1 MRFLTARF
9 RGLQGL
15 YRNSM
20 TKDVFIN
27 FEKCKHN
34 IIYIVGPN
42 GSGKSTLMSALTLLP
57 DPPSMY
63 LDRELG
69 EKEILV
75 DCNGT
80 IYNIH
85 IQYPV
90 YANGSRA
97 TTKAFISEITP
108 GGGKVELNPN
118 GTVGSFKDIVYSRFS
133 LDPNFMSLS
142 FLSVEDRGIVEKKP
156 SERKKFVANLLE
168 SLEVY
173 NDIYKTLVKRSSVF
187 KSMINSITAKIDSVG
202 NQDKLVMDKASI
214 DNRIAMLETR
224 KTELESA
231 ISASA
236 ASINIIDPNNEIR
249 NLYNELADQYNTIKS
264 NISLLREQAKQFPV
278 DTLDEATS
286 LYLEEKQKESV
297 LLSEINHINEEI
309 QRYANDLED
318 ENKSLF
324 EKSQKLNALNDSIDF
339 DAIGSTITALKEK
352 IDSYEKLFKEI
363 GITPGAV
370 TKDEY
375 IIGLNIL
382 ENLRSSILNVKS
394 YSSDNAI
401 SLACNH
407 LLGKIS
413 IPNLIHQVEDEIS
426 YIESCIDSI
435 KEEKAK
441 YASLIEK
448 TKILD
453 SRPDSCSIDTCLF
466 IRDALNASK
475 QDPVNKLND
484 ASKRYDNAIS
494 ILQELKSRLDGFKMA
509 NKTYSDL
516 NSVIRA
522 FMNTRSIIEK
532 LPISKNMFDMNYLV
546 DIIMRG
552 DPMNDIYRLYKY
564 IDYANIFELYKN
576 DSDNL
581 KTLEIEQEK
590 NNAKRE
596 IVDQLSRDIESI
608 KNRIASINLSIS
620 SSKDK
625 YNSMNSELSNVKGS
639 IDNLDKVIASYRTI
653 ERYESEKAEI
663 ESKLNTVSSNIQK
676 ISAEVESIN
685 KNRSLLASVNQ
696 ELSPLNQTRD
706 NINYSL
712 SKLKDYQAEL
722 NDYTSR
728 YNTIE
733 LLKKYSSPTKGGIQ
747 TIFMQLYMDKTLS
760 LANQLLSLV
769 FGGKLELLPYIINE
783 NEFRIPTKSNVS
795 NLIVDDVSNCST
807 SEKSMIAMTMSFA
820 LAFHG
825 SPVYNIVRLDE
836 IDGGLDQDNRA
847 MFPIICRNMVDM
859 LNIEQCF
866 VISHSSESDMTDID
880 IISLYQDSWRLK
892 GNVIFSL

>member
-1 MRFLTARF
+1 MRFLSVRLK
-9 RGLQGL
+9 GLQGL

-20 TKDVFIN
+20 TKEVTIDLT
-27 FEKCKHN
+27 KCKHN

-42 GSGKSTLMSALTLLP
+42 GSGKSTLMTALTLLP

-63 LDRELG
+63 LDKELG

-80 IYNIH
+80 IYNILV
-85 IQYPV
+85 QYPV

-97 TTKAFISEITP
+97 TTKAFISEISP
-108 GGGKVELNPN
+108 GGGKIELNPN
-118 GTVGSFKDIVYSRFS
+118 GTVGSYKDIIYSRFS

-156 SERKKFVANLLE
+156 SDRKRFVANLLE

-202 NQDKLVMDKASI
+202 NQDKLMMDKASI
-214 DNRIAMLETR
+214 DNRIAILNAR
-224 KTELESA
+224 KTDLESA
-231 ISASA
+231 ISSSS

-249 NLYNELADQYNTIKS
+249 NLYNQLADEYNTIKS
-264 NISLLREQAKQFPV
+264 NIVLLKDQSKHFPV
-278 DTLDEATS
+278 SNIDDATS
-286 LYLEEKQKESV
+286 LYLEKKQEES
-297 LLSEINHINEEI
+297 LLLAEINHINDSIADCEK
-309 QRYANDLED
+309 DLTD
-318 ENKSLF
+318 EQKKLF
-324 EKSQKLNALNDSIDF
+324 EKSQKMNAITSDIDF
-339 DAIGSTITALKEK
+339 DYVNSIINNLRKK
-352 IDSYEKLFKEI
+352 ILSYEEVFKKI
-363 GITPGAV
+363 GITPGAI

-375 IIGLNIL
+375 VTGLNIL

-394 YSSDNAI
+394 YSSEVSI
-401 SLACNH
+401 SIACNYI
-407 LLGKIS
+407 LGNNNLPEMIS
-413 IPNLIHQVEDEIS
+413 STEESIASLESEIS
-426 YIESCIDSI
+426 NIREQ
-435 KEEKAK
+435 KAK

-448 TKILD
+448 TKILKD
-453 SRPDSCSIDTCLF
+453 RPDSCSIDYCLF
-466 IRDALNASK
+466 IKDALDAQRQNPI
-475 QDPVNKLND
+475 DKLDMLSRKDND
-484 ASKRYDNAIS
+484 LSDKVQKLKIKLD
-494 ILQELKSRLDGFKMA
+494 ELRLA

-516 NSVIRA
+516 NSVIRV
-522 FMNTRSIIEK
+522 FMNTRSIMEK
-532 LPISKNMFDMNYLV
+532 LPIDKKMLDIKYLTQM
-546 DIIMRG
+546 ILNG
-552 DPMNDIYRLYKY
+552 DQMNDIYNLYRY
-564 IDYANIFELYKN
+564 IDYANIFELYTKESESLKMFEIEKEKN
-576 DSDNL
+576 D
-581 KTLEIEQEK
+581 
-590 NNAKRE
+590 AKRQ
-596 IVDQLSRDIESI
+596 IINQLDEDIKDINNRIQSI
-608 KNRIASINLSIS
+608 KLSIS
-620 SSKDK
+620 ENKKKYSESEDKLSAVKDFI
-625 YNSMNSELSNVKGS
+625 NT
-639 IDNLDKVIASYRTI
+639 LDKVISSYRTI
-653 ERYESEKAEI
+653 AKYESEKSEI
-663 ESKLNTVSSNIQK
+663 ESKLNTVSSNIQR

-696 ELSPLNQTRD
+696 ELTPLDKTKD
-706 NINYSL
+706 EINYSL
-712 SKLKDYQAEL
+712 EKLKEYHEEL
-722 NDYTSR
+722 NDYTNR

-733 LLKKYSSPTKGGIQ
+733 LLKRYSSPTKGGIQ

-825 SPVYNIVRLDE
+825 SPLYNIIRLDE
-836 IDGGLDQDNRA
+836 IDGGLDQDNRS
-847 MFPIICRNMVDM
+847 MFPIVCRDMVNM

-892 GNVIFSL
+892 GNIIFSL